1 MDITTIFFIAA
12 ALAMDAF
19 AVAVTAGFQIKA
31 LSRRHIFRL
40 SWHFGLF
47 QALMP
52 VIGWFSG
59 RSVAIYIEKYDHW
72 AAFFLLL
79 WIGANMIRESFNTD
93 TDKKWQDPTR
103 GMRLI
108 VLSIATSI
116 DALAVGFTLAALKV
130 PILLPAVIIGC
141 VALLFT
147 CVGLLLGHRFLS
159 SEKFGKKAELLGGT
173 ILILIGIKILFEH
186 QVF

>member
-1 MDITTIFFIAA
+1 MNLTTVFFIAA

-52 VIGWFSG
+52 VVGWLSG
-59 RSVAIYIEKYDHW
+59 RTVAVYIEKYDHW

-79 WIGANMIRESFNTD
+79 WIGVNMIRGSFD
-93 TDKKWQDPTR
+93 ADADKKQQDPTR
-103 GMRLI
+103 GMRLV
-108 VLSIATSI
+108 VLSFATSI
-116 DALAVGFTLAALKV
+116 DALAVGFTLAALNV
-130 PILLPAVIIGC
+130 PILLPVVIIGC

-147 CVGLLLGHRFLS
+147 CIGLILGHRFLS
-159 SEKFGKKAELLGGT
+159 SEKLGKKAELLGGM

-186 QVF
+186 NVF

>member
-1 MDITTIFFIAA
+1 MSITTIFLIAA

-19 AVAVTAGFQIKA
+19 AVAVTAGFQIRT
-31 LSRRHIFRL
+31 LRWRHIFRL

-47 QALMP
+47 QAVMP

-59 RSVAIYIEKYDHW
+59 QAVVIYIEKYDHW

-116 DALAVGFTLAALKV
+116 DALVVGFTLAALKV

-159 SEKFGKKAELLGGT
+159 SEKFGEKAELLGGT